1 MLCLVR
7 RKLIFEKY
15 FFAFMSVWSDGKC
28 WLTRNYFP
36 VDCKIK
42 TFMIEIDLR
51 FHFLFHPKLI
61 NRTTTT
67 HPPLSATPTT
77 DPQLLFFNLFFF
89 FVKYKLGK

>member
-42 TFMIEIDLR
+42 TFMIEIDLS
-51 FHFLFHPKLI
+51 FHFLFHPKLL
-61 NRTTTT
+61 TEP
-67 HPPLSATPTT
+67 PPLTLHYLPPNHHPHHRSPIII
-77 DPQLLFFNLFFF
+77 F
-89 FVKYKLGK
+89 

>member
-15 FFAFMSVWSDGKC
+15 FFAFMGVWSDGKC

-42 TFMIEIDLR
+42 TFMVEIDLR
-51 FHFLFHPKLI
+51 FHFPPHPKLI

-67 HPPLSATPTT
+67 HPPLSATQPPPPPPIPNY
-77 DPQLLFFNLFFF
+77 DFLI
-89 FVKYKLGK
+89 